1 MTTPYAGSSASY
13 PANVNLPA
21 NGDQPNAANLGTQ
34 GENLADRTAWLRA
47 RTGDGTITVSGST
60 ASFPASVTIPALAGA
75 PTALATQGQNL
86 ADRTAYLNAQRAL
99 HDTRIGNLE
108 TSQSSQDATLTAYD
122 TRLDTLEAQDVRFS
136 GQTFTSSGTWNKP
149 SNALSTG
156 LTHIILVGGGEFG
169 SSGGA
174 GTGGKGGDA
183 GEVVIISV
191 PTSSLPASMSV
202 SIGSGGTIGVGGAS
216 PSYITSGGSTLFFAR
231 QGGSAAG
238 PYPSDVNPDYYGALG
253 GAGGTAASG
262 LNGKH
267 SRFGPGG
274 LGGATNATGARGLG
288 YGAGGGGGR
297 QASGSS
303 SGGGGG
309 GGGYGTNAVAASGST
324 SNGGNGAAGFCF
336 IRSETQGP

>member
-1 MTTPYAGSSASY
+1 MTNEPGDSSTY
-13 PANVNLPA
+13 PANVRLPA
-21 NGDQPNAANLGTQ
+21 NGDAPTPENLGSQ
-34 GENLADRTAWLRA
+34 GHDLADRTEWLRA
-47 RTGDGTITVSGST
+47 RTGDGTTNVAGSS
-60 ASFPASVTIPALAGA
+60 ASFVANVAVPALSGT
-75 PTALATQGQNL
+75 PTVLATQGQNL

-169 SSGGA
+169 SGGGA
-174 GTGGKGGDA
+174 GVGGKGGDA

-202 SIGSGGTIGVGGAS
+202 SIGAGGTVGVGGAN
-216 PSYITSGGSTLFFAR
+216 PSFITSGGSTLFFAR
-231 QGGSAAG
+231 QGGSALA

-253 GAGGTAASG
+253 GAGGTASSG
-262 LNGKH
+262 GNGKH

-297 QASGSS
+297 QSSGSS